1 MRSKEW
7 VRRLHL
13 FKILS
18 LKRSTLHKPLEL
30 LLFPIP
36 KRQGNVPA
44 HSLAQHAA
52 SVENYVAWLE
62 ECPSHIE
69 HTCAHDVFSF
79 LNFE

>member
-13 FKILS
+13 FEILS
-18 LKRSTLHKPLEL
+18 LKRSTLHKAFRTFAFSHTL
-30 LLFPIP
+30 
-36 KRQGNVPA
+36 RQGNVPA
-44 HSLAQHAA
+44 HLLAQHAA

-62 ECPSHIE
+62 DCPSHIE